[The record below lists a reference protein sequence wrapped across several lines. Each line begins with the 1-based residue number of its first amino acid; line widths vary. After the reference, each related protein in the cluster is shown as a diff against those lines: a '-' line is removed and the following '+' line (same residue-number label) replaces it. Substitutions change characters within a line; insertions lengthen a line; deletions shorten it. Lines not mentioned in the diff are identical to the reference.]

1 MYYTIYIITI
11 KIYDNIKY
19 LQMNNNE
26 IEDWNTLDILKAN
39 KKLQT
44 VYLEHNPIAKDP
56 NYRRKIMLILPWLE
70 QLDATLCK
78 RKTGQ
83 QWRE

>member
-1 MYYTIYIITI
+1 
-11 KIYDNIKY
+11 
-19 LQMNNNE
+19 MNL
-26 IEDWNTLDILKAN
+26 TAN

-44 VYLEHNPIAKDP
+44 VYLEHNPITKDP
-56 NYRRKIMLILPWLE
+56 NYRRKIMLLLPWLE

-78 RKTGQ
+78 RKTDQ

>member
-1 MYYTIYIITI
+1 
-11 KIYDNIKY
+11 
-19 LQMNNNE
+19 MNNNE
-26 IEDWNTLDILKAN
+26 IEDWSTLDILKAN

-44 VYLEHNPIAKDP
+44 VYLEHNPVVKDP